1 MLNIVALIKECS
13 NHLILQA
20 NRQERFKDIS
30 LPTVQSI
37 VVYEKAVYKVLAQ
50 YVAAFK

>member
-20 NRQERFKDIS
+20 NRQSFKDIS